1 MRLGGVIVS
10 FKLSAKGE
18 SQARRVQPVRS
29 SEDAILVHLF
39 EEKDPRELEEIAAA
53 LRMDEEICR
62 RVLLRLANQ
71 DFVMEV

>member
-1 MRLGGVIVS
+1 MS